1 MAYQQVLTTNNL
13 ENVTPGP
20 KSQEFWQ
27 ARKDALGFI
36 SANTV
41 VSDNNTTTTLVWQSH
56 DDYINFL
63 RNNIDLTESMLT
75 TWVSDFPSFFSVLS
89 DKIHTPSFLYDF
101 ARPAN
106 FSAS

>member
-63 RNNIDLTESMLT
+63 RNNIDLFIDA
-75 TWVSDFPSFFSVLS
+75 SDEREKQYIQNNSTIT
-89 DKIHTPSFLYDF
+89 KIGRAHV
-101 ARPAN
+101 
-106 FSAS
+106 